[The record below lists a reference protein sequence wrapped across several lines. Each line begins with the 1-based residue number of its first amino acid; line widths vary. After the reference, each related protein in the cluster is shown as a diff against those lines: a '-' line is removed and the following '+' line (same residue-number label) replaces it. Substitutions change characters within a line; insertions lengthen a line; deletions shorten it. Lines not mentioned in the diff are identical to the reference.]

1 MFFELRS
8 IWNLA
13 MRCRAHKGQALVELA
28 FISLILVFL
37 LAVTVDFSRAF
48 SAHLTIGN
56 MARAGAQAGSIGG
69 VLGAGDAAE
78 TKNLIENAAYAE
90 ESLIFGGSPS
100 VDSRLCVDASGYE
113 LVQVRVTYDFQ
124 PLLAIGP
131 IAGPYTLERKVE
143 LRAQLSDVGAT
154 FGETCF

>member
-1 MFFELRS
+1 MTRVRS
-8 IWNLA
+8 PE
-13 MRCRAHKGQALVELA
+13 HDGQSVVELA
-28 FISLILVFL
+28 FISLIVVFL

-69 VLGAGDAAE
+69 VLGAEDAAE

-100 VDSRLCVDASGYE
+100 VDSRLCVDTSGYE

-124 PLLAIGP
+124 PLLAVGP

-143 LRAQLSDVGAT
+143 LRAQLSDIGAS
-154 FGETCF
+154 FNEACF